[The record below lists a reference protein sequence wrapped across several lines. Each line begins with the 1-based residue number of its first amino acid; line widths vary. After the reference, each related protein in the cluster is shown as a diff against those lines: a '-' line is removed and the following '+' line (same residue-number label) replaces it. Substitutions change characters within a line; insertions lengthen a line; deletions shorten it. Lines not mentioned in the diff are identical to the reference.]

1 MSQNDETI
9 EVPVWTSGGGG
20 MRVLR
25 DSLDPEH
32 PESTYN
38 YIKNVLNKIP
48 EDYGYYIS
56 CLLPEQIKLLST
68 ISDEVLVAELRKR
81 EQAFTAKEMYG
92 D

>member
-1 MSQNDETI
+1 MANDDTI
-9 EVPVWTSGGGG
+9 EVPEWWSNGGG
-20 MRVLR
+20 MMYRR
-25 DSLDPEH
+25 DALEPEH

-48 EDYGYYIS
+48 EEYGYYIS

-68 ISDEVLVAELRKR
+68 IPDEALSAELRR
-81 EQAFTAKEMYG
+81 RDAAYAAKEMYG